1 MIARPADGAHMARAC
16 IVIPIYEMAGL
27 LAKCLAS
34 LEADGLDDLELIL
47 VDNASTEPEMDS
59 LLRRWQDRAVVLR
72 NSVNGGFAAGCNQ
85 GARAASA
92 PVVVFLNSDTQVRPG
107 WIEPLVESAS
117 ERGVGMVGARLLFPD
132 GRIQHAGMGLSE
144 GMQPLH
150 LHQMVPGDHP
160 AVTRTRDLQIV
171 TGACCAIDRELFA
184 EHRGFDTEYTNG
196 YEDVDL
202 CLRLVRDGLRTVYR
216 GDSVVVHHESMSPG
230 RADLENANALL
241 FRSRWQGWHPDFAEL
256 LAEDGVEDAAADC
269 RWQGPLFDAS
279 PEAAFG
285 REAVRALVE
294 DGRRPHAAEP
304 DPRPLAE
311 GAGALCDDVLLAAL
325 NRRRIGVPAAD
336 TFRHVCG
343 GRPLGAPPS
352 WGPLIAVVGPGA
364 EVPAD
369 ALDARLTLA
378 AGTPALDAV
387 AAAGVRPSAI
397 AAIDPAR
404 PRPESA
410 RRAVLGPPALRDGL
424 GWYGPLVGRSGY
436 AGAGRGL
443 LQAADLAGVPL
454 LAYRGDN
461 EEEGL
466 APPSLHL
473 PAQDFVPGLVVSH
486 APPVLPNGTRVW
498 ERTAVGLGLP
508 VIGATCFETQ
518 GIPASWVEQCNSVR
532 EVWVPS
538 SFNLRTFAEAGVD
551 PERLHVV
558 PYPVDTHLLRPEPRE
573 RDPEDPVAFLSV
585 FEWTWRKG
593 WDVLLQA
600 WAEEFAPD
608 ERVRL
613 TVVTYRG
620 LGAAGEGSVIDQA
633 VAHLAALGHDPDR
646 IADLQLVLEPVPF
659 KEMPDLYRS
668 ADAFVLPSR
677 GEGAGM
683 PVLEAA
689 ACGVPVIA
697 TDWGGYENLMD
708 ESMAFP
714 IALEGMVEASPALL
728 VDNTLYRGLLLAE
741 PSVASLR
748 ARMRAVVDDPAA
760 AAARGL
766 AGRALVEE
774 RFSIAAAAAAFGA
787 RTHALLERPGSR
799 VAR

>member
-1 MIARPADGAHMARAC
+1 MPRAS

-27 LAKCLAS
+27 LSTCLAS

-47 VDNASTEPEMDS
+47 VDNASTESRMTT
-59 LLRRWQDRAVVLR
+59 LLRDWEDRAVVLR
-72 NSVNGGFAAGCNQ
+72 NPVNTGFAAGCNQ
-85 GARAASA
+85 GAAAASA
-92 PVVVFLNSDTQVRPG
+92 PVVVFLNSDTEVRPG
-107 WIEPLVESAS
+107 WIDPLIESAS
-117 ERGVGMVGARLLFPD
+117 ETGAGMVGARLLYPD
-132 GRIQHAGMGLSE
+132 GRVQHAGMALSD

-150 LHQMVPGDHP
+150 LHQRVPGDHP
-160 AVTRTRDLQIV
+160 AVTRTRELQLV
-171 TGACCAIDRELFA
+171 TGACCAIDSTLFA
-184 EHRGFDTEYTNG
+184 EHRGFDTDYTNG

-202 CLRLVRDGLRTVYR
+202 CLRLVRDGRRNIYR

-230 RADLENANALL
+230 RADLESQNAVL
-241 FRSRWQGWHPDFAEL
+241 FRTRWQGWRSDFAEL
-256 LAEDGVEDAAADC
+256 LAEDGVDDAAADC
-269 RWQGPLFDAS
+269 RWEGPLFDAS

-285 REAVRALVE
+285 RAAVHALVE
-294 DGRRPHAAEP
+294 EGRVPFAFEP

-311 GAGALCDDVLLAAL
+311 AAGALCDDVLLAAL
-325 NRRRIGVPAAD
+325 NRRRISVPAAD
-336 TFRHVCG
+336 TFRHLAG
-343 GRPLGAPPS
+343 GRTLGLAPN
-352 WGPLIAVVGPGA
+352 WGPVIAVVGPGA
-364 EVPAD
+364 QVPAD
-369 ALDARLTLA
+369 IVNAALTLA
-378 AGTPALDAV
+378 AGTPALQAV
-387 AAAGVRPSAI
+387 AAAGVRASAI
-397 AAIDPAR
+397 ATLDPLH
-404 PRPESA
+404 PSPEAA
-410 RRAVLGPPALRDGL
+410 RRAVLGPATVREGL
-424 GWYGPLVGRSGY
+424 GWYGPLIGRSGY

-443 LQAADLAGVPL
+443 LQAAEVAGVPL
-454 LAYRGDN
+454 LAYMGDQA
-461 EEEGL
+461 EEGL
-466 APPSLHL
+466 EPPDLHV
-473 PAQDFVPGLVVSH
+473 PAQDFVPGIVVSH

-498 ERTAVGLGLP
+498 ERTGIGLGLP

-518 GIPASWVEQCNSVR
+518 GLPASWIEACNSVR

-538 SFNLRTFAEAGVD
+538 SFNLRTFADAGVD

-558 PYPVDTHLLRPEPRE
+558 PYPVDTRRLRPEPRE
-573 RDPEDPVAFLSV
+573 RDPEAPVSFLSI

-600 WAEEFAPD
+600 WAEEFAHD

-620 LGAAGEGSVIDQA
+620 HGAAGEGSVIDQA
-633 VAHLAALGHDPDR
+633 VGHLQSLGHDPER
-646 IADLQLVLEPVPF
+646 IADLQLVLEPVAF

-668 ADAFVLPSR
+668 ADALVLPSR

-697 TDWGGYENLMD
+697 TDWGGYEALMD
-708 ESMAFP
+708 ESTAFP
-714 IALEGMVEASPALL
+714 VALDGMVEASPRLL
-728 VDNTLYRGLLLAE
+728 ADNTLYRGLLLAE

-774 RFSIAAAAAAFGA
+774 RFSIAAAAAAFDA
-787 RTHALLERPGSR
+787 RAHALLDRPRSR